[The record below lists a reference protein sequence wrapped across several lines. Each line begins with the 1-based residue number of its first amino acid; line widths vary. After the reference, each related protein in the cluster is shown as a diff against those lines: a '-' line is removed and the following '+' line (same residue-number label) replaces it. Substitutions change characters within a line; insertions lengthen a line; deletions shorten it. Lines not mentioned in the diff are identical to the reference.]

1 MAILRKSLIHHCCTT
16 IAAQAVQV
24 QQTYLTK
31 TRPEGRMGFVHLSNG
46 NSLRSEKREIPCYER
61 ASVFVSLI
69 VLGLAFLPEIELP
82 TRTFSFYVLGS
93 LASIRLSAT
102 WLMAALLASLA
113 CTGTDSLV
121 RSHPLVHR
129 GEIRYT
135 FVFWALPGLSVVVAT
150 LLLPLAPN
158 GTALLRRFVA
168 PFRPYWLGGLAL
180 TALLLLLIAVAQ
192 YHTVDPTEPGYR
204 LARLTL
210 NIFVYLVALGLFPL
224 IYGSKARSLLSAT
237 TMAAVGGLLALELLR
252 GVHHNLRL
260 TGIYALFTGLALGEV
275 TWALNYW
282 TAGRLTGGLLLL
294 LVFYLVTGL
303 SRQGLLRSLN
313 RRVLVEFALV
323 ALVSLGL
330 IIKYRP

>member
-1 MAILRKSLIHHCCTT
+1 
-16 IAAQAVQV
+16 
-24 QQTYLTK
+24 
-31 TRPEGRMGFVHLSNG
+31 MGFVHLSNG

-82 TRTFSFYVLGS
+82 TRAFSFYVLGS

-113 CTGTDSLV
+113 CTGTESLV

-129 GEIRYT
+129 GKIRYT
-135 FVFWALPGLSVVVAT
+135 FAFWALPGLSVVTAT

-158 GTALLRRFVA
+158 STVA
-168 PFRPYWLGGLAL
+168 PLRPYWLGGLAL

-237 TMAAVGGLLALELLR
+237 TTAAVGGLLALELLR

-260 TGIYALFTGLALGEV
+260 IGLYALLTGLALGEV

-303 SRQGLLRSLN
+303 SREGLLRRLN

-323 ALVSLGL
+323 ALVGLGL

>member
-1 MAILRKSLIHHCCTT
+1 MR
-16 IAAQAVQV
+16 
-24 QQTYLTK
+24 
-31 TRPEGRMGFVHLSNG
+31 FVHLPGG
-46 NSLRSEKREIPCYER
+46 NTLHSEKKERPCYER

-82 TRTFSFYVLGS
+82 TRTFSFHMLGS
-93 LASIRLSAT
+93 LASIQLSVT

-121 RSHPLVHR
+121 RSHPLVR
-129 GEIRYT
+129 WGKSRYT
-135 FVFWALPGLSVVVAT
+135 FTFWALPGLSVVAAT
-150 LLLPLAPN
+150 LLLPLASN
-158 GTALLRRFVA
+158 DTALLRRSAA

-192 YHTVDPTEPGYR
+192 YHTVDPTDPGYR
-204 LARLTL
+204 LARLAL
-210 NIFVYLVALGLFPL
+210 NIFVYIVALGLFTL

-237 TMAAVGGLLALELLR
+237 TMAAVGSLLALELLR
-252 GVHHNLRL
+252 GVHPNLRL
-260 TGIYALFTGLALGEV
+260 TGLYALITGLALGEI

-282 TAGRLTGGLLLL
+282 TVGRLTGGLLLL

-303 SRQGLLRSLN
+303 SREGLLRKLN

-323 ALVSLGL
+323 ALVGVGL

>member
-1 MAILRKSLIHHCCTT
+1 
-16 IAAQAVQV
+16 
-24 QQTYLTK
+24 
-31 TRPEGRMGFVHLSNG
+31 MGLVHLSNG
-46 NSLRSEKREIPCYER
+46 NGLGSEKREIPCYER

-82 TRTFSFYVLGS
+82 TRTFSFRVLGS
-93 LASIRLSAT
+93 LASIRLSVT

-121 RSHPLVHR
+121 CSHPLVHR

-135 FVFWALPGLSVVVAT
+135 FTFWALPGLSVVAAT
-150 LLLPLAPN
+150 LLLPLVPN
-158 GTALLRRFVA
+158 RS
-168 PFRPYWLGGLAL
+168 YWLGGLAL

-192 YHTVDPTEPGYR
+192 YHTVDPTDPGYR
-204 LARLTL
+204 LARLAL
-210 NIFVYLVALGLFPL
+210 NLSVYLVAFGLFTL

-237 TMAAVGGLLALELLR
+237 TMAAVGSLLALELLR
-252 GVHHNLRL
+252 GVHPNLRL
-260 TGIYALFTGLALGEV
+260 TGLYALITGLALGEV

-294 LVFYLVTGL
+294 LIFYLVTGL
-303 SRQGLLRSLN
+303 SREGLLRRLN
-313 RRVLVEFALV
+313 RRALVEFALV
-323 ALVSLGL
+323 ALVGLGL

>member
-1 MAILRKSLIHHCCTT
+1 MSL
-16 IAAQAVQV
+16 
-24 QQTYLTK
+24 
-31 TRPEGRMGFVHLSNG
+31 VHLPSG
-46 NSLRSEKREIPCYER
+46 NSPQSEKREAPCYER

-69 VLGLAFLPEIELP
+69 VLGLAFMPEMELP

-102 WLMAALLASLA
+102 WLMVALLASLA

-121 RSHPLVHR
+121 RSHPLAR
-129 GEIRYT
+129 YGEIRYT
-135 FVFWALPGLSVVVAT
+135 FTFWALPGLSVMTAT
-150 LLLPLAPN
+150 LVLPLAPS
-158 GTALLRRFVA
+158 RS
-168 PFRPYWLGGLAL
+168 YWLGSLAL
-180 TALLLLLIAVAQ
+180 TAFLLLLIAVAQ
-192 YHTVDPTEPGYR
+192 YHTIDPTDPDYR
-204 LARLTL
+204 LARLAL
-210 NIFVYLVALGLFPL
+210 NLFVYLVALGLLAL
-224 IYGSKARSLLSAT
+224 IYGSKTRSLLSAT
-237 TMAAVGGLLALELLR
+237 RTAAVSGLLALELLR

-260 TGIYALFTGLALGEV
+260 TGLYALITGLALGEV

-303 SRQGLLRSLN
+303 SREGLLRRFN

-323 ALVSLGL
+323 ALLGLGL

>member
-1 MAILRKSLIHHCCTT
+1 MRF
-16 IAAQAVQV
+16 
-24 QQTYLTK
+24 
-31 TRPEGRMGFVHLSNG
+31 MHLPDGNG
-46 NSLRSEKREIPCYER
+46 LRSDQHSVFSIKREIPCYER

-93 LASIRLSAT
+93 LASVRLSVT

-121 RSHPLVHR
+121 RSHPLIRR
-129 GEIRYT
+129 GESRYT
-135 FVFWALPGLSVVVAT
+135 FAFWALPGLSVVAAT

-158 GTALLRRFVA
+158 GTVA
-168 PFRPYWLGGLAL
+168 PLRSYWLGSLAL

-192 YHTVDPTEPGYR
+192 YHTVDPTDPGYR
-204 LARLTL
+204 LARLAL
-210 NIFVYLVALGLFPL
+210 NIFVYLVALGLFTL

-237 TMAAVGGLLALELLR
+237 TTAVVGSLLALELLR
-252 GVHHNLRL
+252 GVHRNLRL
-260 TGIYALFTGLALGEV
+260 TGLYALITGLALGEI

-294 LVFYLVTGL
+294 LIFYLVTGL
-303 SRQGLLRSLN
+303 SREGLLRRLN
-313 RRVLVEFALV
+313 RRALVEFALV
-323 ALVSLGL
+323 ALVGLGL

>member
-1 MAILRKSLIHHCCTT
+1 
-16 IAAQAVQV
+16 
-24 QQTYLTK
+24 
-31 TRPEGRMGFVHLSNG
+31 
-46 NSLRSEKREIPCYER
+46 
-61 ASVFVSLI
+61 VSLI

-93 LASIRLSAT
+93 LVSIRLSAT

-135 FVFWALPGLSVVVAT
+135 FAFWALPGLSVVTAT
-150 LLLPLAPN
+150 LLLPLAPS
-158 GTALLRRFVA
+158 
-168 PFRPYWLGGLAL
+168 RPYWLGGLAL
-180 TALLLLLIAVAQ
+180 TALLLFLIAVAQ

-237 TMAAVGGLLALELLR
+237 TTAAVGGLLALELLR

-260 TGIYALFTGLALGEV
+260 TGLYALFTGLALGEV

-303 SRQGLLRSLN
+303 SREGLLRRLN

-323 ALVSLGL
+323 TLVGLGL

>member
-1 MAILRKSLIHHCCTT
+1 
-16 IAAQAVQV
+16 
-24 QQTYLTK
+24 
-31 TRPEGRMGFVHLSNG
+31 MGLVHLSNG
-46 NSLRSEKREIPCYER
+46 NNLGFEKRESACYER
-61 ASVFVSLI
+61 ASIFVSLI

-93 LASIRLSAT
+93 LASIRLSTT

-113 CTGTDSLV
+113 CTGTDSLI
-121 RSHPLVHR
+121 RSHPLIHR

-135 FVFWALPGLSVVVAT
+135 FAFWALPGLSVVAAT
-150 LLLPLAPN
+150 LLLPLASN
-158 GTALLRRFVA
+158 
-168 PFRPYWLGGLAL
+168 RPYWLGGLAL

-192 YHTVDPTEPGYR
+192 YHTVDPTDPGYR
-204 LARLTL
+204 LARLAL
-210 NIFVYLVALGLFPL
+210 NILVYLVALGLFIL
-224 IYGSKARSLLSAT
+224 IYGSKTRSLLSAT
-237 TMAAVGGLLALELLR
+237 TTAAVGGLLALGLLR

-260 TGIYALFTGLALGEV
+260 TGLYTLITGLALGEV

-303 SRQGLLRSLN
+303 SQEGLLRRLN
-313 RRVLVEFALV
+313 RRTLVEFALV
-323 ALVSLGL
+323 ALVGLGL

>member
-1 MAILRKSLIHHCCTT
+1 MRF
-16 IAAQAVQV
+16 
-24 QQTYLTK
+24 
-31 TRPEGRMGFVHLSNG
+31 MHLPDG
-46 NSLRSEKREIPCYER
+46 NSFRSEKEISCYER

-93 LASIRLSAT
+93 LASIRLSVT

-121 RSHPLVHR
+121 RSHPLVRR
-129 GEIRYT
+129 GESRYT
-135 FVFWALPGLSVVVAT
+135 FAFWALPGLSVVAAT

-158 GTALLRRFVA
+158 RS
-168 PFRPYWLGGLAL
+168 YWLGGLAL

-192 YHTVDPTEPGYR
+192 YHTVDPADPGYR
-204 LARLTL
+204 LARLAL
-210 NIFVYLVALGLFPL
+210 NLFVYLVALSLFTL

-237 TMAAVGGLLALELLR
+237 TTAAVGGLLALELLR
-252 GVHHNLRL
+252 GAPHNLRL
-260 TGIYALFTGLALGEV
+260 TALYALITGLALGEI

-282 TAGRLTGGLLLL
+282 RVGRLTGGLFLL

-303 SRQGLLRSLN
+303 SREGLLRRLN
-313 RRVLVEFALV
+313 RRALVEFSLV
-323 ALVSLGL
+323 ALVGLGL
-330 IIKYRP
+330 IIKYHP

>member
-1 MAILRKSLIHHCCTT
+1 MDFMHPPS
-16 IAAQAVQV
+16 
-24 QQTYLTK
+24 
-31 TRPEGRMGFVHLSNG
+31 G
-46 NSLRSEKREIPCYER
+46 NDLGSEKREIPCYER

-82 TRTFSFYVLGS
+82 TRTFSLHVLGS

-102 WLMAALLASLA
+102 GLMAVLLASLA
-113 CTGTDSLV
+113 CTGTDSLI

-129 GEIRYT
+129 GESRYT
-135 FVFWALPGLSVVVAT
+135 FAFWALPGLSAVAAT

-158 GTALLRRFVA
+158 
-168 PFRPYWLGGLAL
+168 RPYWLGGLAL

-192 YHTVDPTEPGYR
+192 YHTVDPADPSYW
-204 LARLTL
+204 LARLAL
-210 NIFVYLVALGLFPL
+210 NISVYLVAFGLFTL

-237 TMAAVGGLLALELLR
+237 TMAAVGSLLALELLR
-252 GVHHNLRL
+252 GVHPNLRL
-260 TGIYALFTGLALGEV
+260 TSLYALITGLALGEI

-303 SRQGLLRSLN
+303 SREGLLRRFN
-313 RRVLVEFALV
+313 RRALVEFALV
-323 ALVSLGL
+323 ALVGLGL

>member
-1 MAILRKSLIHHCCTT
+1 
-16 IAAQAVQV
+16 
-24 QQTYLTK
+24 
-31 TRPEGRMGFVHLSNG
+31 
-46 NSLRSEKREIPCYER
+46 
-61 ASVFVSLI
+61 VSLI
-69 VLGLAFLPEIELP
+69 VLGLVFLPEIELP
-82 TRTFSFYVLGS
+82 TRAFSFHVLGS

-121 RSHPLVHR
+121 RSHPLIRR

-135 FVFWALPGLSVVVAT
+135 FAFWALPGLSVVVAT

-158 GTALLRRFVA
+158 Q
-168 PFRPYWLGGLAL
+168 PCWLSGLAL

-192 YHTVDPTEPGYR
+192 YHTVDPTDPGYR
-204 LARLTL
+204 LARLAL
-210 NIFVYLVALGLFPL
+210 NIFVYLVAVGLFTL

-237 TMAAVGGLLALELLR
+237 TTAAVGSLLALELLR
-252 GVHHNLRL
+252 GVHHNLGL
-260 TGIYALFTGLALGEV
+260 TGLYALFTGLALGEI

-282 TAGRLTGGLLLL
+282 TVGWLTGGLLLL

-303 SRQGLLRSLN
+303 SREGLLRKLN

-330 IIKYRP
+330 IIRYRP